1 MWDFSYRRRPVSR
14 NQRQAPIA
22 PAPRNAHTFP
32 CPDRLSGLRAPE
44 RCHHGHAHIRP
55 ADRRAHGRP
64 LGRHECE
71 SCPMARVCHP
81 ACAEPAMAQGERGRR
96 LLRRGEALFR
106 AGDALQYLYQCARRL
121 PEDPRHQSRR
131 AGTDHRVSGLWRPAR
146 LDAIE
151 SGFHAC
157 DAIAL
162 EDSLLCALPYA
173 QLVANCGL
181 DPLAARQFHRLIAH
195 DINHCQRLLL
205 TLGRMSTD
213 EAHRQLPGRDL
224 RADGRAWLFRAR
236 VHPENDTR
244 GHRQLPGHGDRDGEL
259 VFSRLQAAS
268 LLQVSKRHLKLP
280 DIDAL
285 RRMSSG

>member
-1 MWDFSYRRRPVSR
+1 MDMPTS
-14 NQRQAPIA
+14 ALPIA
-22 PAPRNAHTFP
+22 VPTGARWDATSANPVP
-32 CPDRLSGLRAPE
+32 WRAS
-44 RCHHGHAHIRP
+44 AIRP
-55 ADRRAHGRP
+55 APSPPWRRASAAGACCGAARP
-64 LGRHECE
+64 CFAPATPCSICI
-71 SCPMARVCHP
+71 SCAP
-81 ACAEPAMAQGERGRR
+81 A
-96 LLRRGEALFR
+96 
-106 AGDALQYLYQCARRL
+106 

-213 EAHRQLPGRDL
+213 ERIASFLVETSEQMAAHGYS
-224 RADGRAWLFRAR
+224 AR
-236 VHPENDTR
+236 EFILKMTR
-244 GHRQLPGHGDRDGEL
+244 EDIANYLGMEIETVSR

>member
-1 MWDFSYRRRPVSR
+1 MDMPTS
-14 NQRQAPIA
+14 ALPIA
-22 PAPRNAHTFP
+22 VPTGA
-32 CPDRLSGLRAPE
+32 
-44 RCHHGHAHIRP
+44 
-55 ADRRAHGRP
+55 P

-106 AGDALQYLYQCARRL
+106 AGDALQYLYQL
-121 PEDPRHQSRR
+121 R
-131 AGTDHRVSGLWRPAR
+131 AGSLKIRVTNHAGLEQITAFPASGALLE

-244 GHRQLPGHGDRDGEL
+244 GHRQLPGHGDRDGEPGVL
-259 VFSRLQAAS
+259 AAAGRL

>member
-1 MWDFSYRRRPVSR
+1 MDMPTSAP
-14 NQRQAPIA
+14 PIA
-22 PAPRNAHTFP
+22 APTGA
-32 CPDRLSGLRAPE
+32 AP
-44 RCHHGHAHIRP
+44 
-55 ADRRAHGRP
+55 
-64 LGRHECE
+64 GRHDCE

-81 ACAEPAMAQGERGRR
+81 ACAEPAMTQGERGRR

-106 AGDALQYLYQCARRL
+106 AGDALQYLYQL
-121 PEDPRHQSRR
+121 R
-131 AGTDHRVSGLWRPAR
+131 AGSLKIRVTNHAGLEQITAFPATGALLG

-173 QLVANCGL
+173 QLLANCGL

-213 EAHRQLPGRDL
+213 ERIASFLVETSEQMAAHGYS
-224 RADGRAWLFRAR
+224 AR
-236 VHPENDTR
+236 EFILKMTR
-244 GHRQLPGHGDRDGEL
+244 EDIANYLGMEIETVSR

>member
-1 MWDFSYRRRPVSR
+1 MDMPTS
-14 NQRQAPIA
+14 ALPIA
-22 PAPRNAHTFP
+22 APTGA
-32 CPDRLSGLRAPE
+32 
-44 RCHHGHAHIRP
+44 
-55 ADRRAHGRP
+55 P

-106 AGDALQYLYQCARRL
+106 AGDALQYLYQL
-121 PEDPRHQSRR
+121 R
-131 AGTDHRVSGLWRPAR
+131 AGSLKIRVTNHAGLEQITAFPASGALLG

-213 EAHRQLPGRDL
+213 ERIASFLIETSEQMAAHGYS
-224 RADGRAWLFRAR
+224 AR
-236 VHPENDTR
+236 EFILKMTR
-244 GHRQLPGHGDRDGEL
+244 EDIANYLGMEIETVSR

>member
-1 MWDFSYRRRPVSR
+1 
-14 NQRQAPIA
+14 
-22 PAPRNAHTFP
+22 
-32 CPDRLSGLRAPE
+32 
-44 RCHHGHAHIRP
+44 
-55 ADRRAHGRP
+55 
-64 LGRHECE
+64 
-71 SCPMARVCHP
+71 MARVCHP

-96 LLRRGEALFR
+96 LLRRGESPVSRRRRPAVSVSV
-106 AGDALQYLYQCARRL
+106 ARRL
-121 PEDPRHQSRR
+121 LKIRVTNH
-131 AGTDHRVSGLWRPAR
+131 AGLEQITAFPASGALLG

-213 EAHRQLPGRDL
+213 ERIASFLVETSEQMAAHGYS
-224 RADGRAWLFRAR
+224 AR
-236 VHPENDTR
+236 EFILKMTR
-244 GHRQLPGHGDRDGEL
+244 EDIANYLGMEIETVSR